1 MASTTGIVFITG
13 NVFTKR
19 LPLEGMAS
27 TKRNALGVNLTPPH
41 VFSKM
46 YFLEREREREREG
59 AALFMIFDIIISHIF
74 PKNFSEK
81 LFKRYEDFLL
91 QYTDLQSHFR
101 SANYTFFIRTRNNFD

>member
-27 TKRNALGVNLTPPH
+27 TKRNAQGVNLTPPR

-46 YFLEREREREREG
+46 YFLEREREREG
-59 AALFMIFDIIISHIF
+59 AALFMIFNIIISHIF

-101 SANYTFFIRTRNNFD
+101 SANYTFFIRTRNNFE